1 MDRSL
6 LESGRGHNSN
16 IPGCAELAIE
26 DQRAIGGG
34 WTWVESLVVGAAL
47 AATMLAAPELL
58 VGAAVVGAYE
68 VLK

>member
-6 LESGRGHNSN
+6 VESGRGHNSN
-16 IPGCAELAIE
+16 IPGCEELAIE

-34 WTWVESLVVGAAL
+34 WTWGDGLVAGAAL
-47 AATMLAAPELL
+47 AAGMFAAPELL

-68 VLK
+68 LLK